1 MNNKRSGYFFFYVN
15 VMCTN
20 NICRRGLGLASY
32 LLIMPE
38 ATSSHLDVIGF
49 SFFFFSPYFVID
61 RRRHHP
67 FRKEINLEIH
77 LLVFSADEL
86 ERTRGIQTKLQLI
99 ILTFSQL
106 EKCQFRR
113 TSFFLFFFA
122 GSDASWH
129 SLPISCFNE
138 FLLFLHAVLCGS
150 SSRSIVVADSFSI
163 FG

>member
-67 FRKEINLEIH
+67 CRKEINLEIH

-106 EKCQFRR
+106 EKRQFRR
-113 TSFFLFFFA
+113 TSFFY
-122 GSDASWH
+122 
-129 SLPISCFNE
+129 
-138 FLLFLHAVLCGS
+138 
-150 SSRSIVVADSFSI
+150 SFSLDPTRVDI
-163 FG
+163 LCRYRVLTSFSCSYTLFSAAAPVDR

>member
-106 EKCQFRR
+106 EKRQFRR
-113 TSFFLFFFA
+113 TSFFYILFRWIRRELTFFA
-122 GSDASWH
+122 D
-129 SLPISCFNE
+129 
-138 FLLFLHAVLCGS
+138 
-150 SSRSIVVADSFSI
+150 IVF
-163 FG
+163 